1 MKQFIFVKCCL
12 RYFWYFVL
20 GLLLSYLLSLVV
32 VKGNT
37 LIGDAIDTMLA
48 GETVMF
54 RGFFLPLL
62 FFVIAGTV
70 AAFFQSVFLS
80 QFCIKVQMV
89 YKNLVAEKLYRLEYS
104 YFDRN
109 GSASILN
116 KVNSDI
122 AEAEALLNVNLPNL
136 CRNFVTMVTYAVFIG
151 RIHVTLLILMFVC
164 YPLIFCFTNHIVK
177 KIEILRQSYRQRA
190 DRIAEIS
197 QDCISGILVLRAF
210 LAEGYF
216 QEKLDAAAD
225 DMVENEARRT
235 RISNTAI
242 LVRKMLQWMPNI
254 ICAVY
259 AYIMVLYGRISMG
272 ELVVF
277 LMILQRFVD
286 AFVELPFYF
295 VDMQEHMVCVKRI
308 EAILLE
314 AEEKGGTI
322 REGLD
327 TDQVISFE
335 QVGFSYV
342 EKREVLKDL
351 SFSIQRNHS
360 VAFVGDS
367 GGGKST
373 IFRLLCGFYPID
385 RGKYR
390 LFGQEFSAWDIEAAR
405 SKMALVSQ
413 NVFLFPVSIL
423 ENVRFGN
430 REASDQQVIEACKL
444 ARIHDF
450 ILSLPEQYDTTVGER
465 GVLLSGGERQRI
477 SIARAFLKEAPILL
491 LDEPTSAVDVA
502 TEELIQEALNQ
513 LSQDKTCITI
523 AHRLSTIRKAD
534 CIMVLS
540 DGKICEYGTH
550 EELLEQKGVYAAMYG
565 KEVTPIG

>member
-1 MKQFIFVKCCL
+1 M
-12 RYFWYFVL
+12 L
-20 GLLLSYLLSLVV
+20 GLILSYLLSFVV

-37 LIGDAIDTMLA
+37 MIGDAIDRMLA
-48 GETVMF
+48 GETVVF
-54 RGFFLPLL
+54 RRFLLILL
-62 FFVIAGTV
+62 CFVVVGTA

-80 QFCIKVQMV
+80 KFCVQVQTV

-122 AEAEALLNVNLPNL
+122 AEVETLLNINLPNI
-136 CRNFVTMVTYAVFIG
+136 CSSIVTMVTYAVFIG
-151 RIHVTLLILMFVC
+151 QIHLTLLILMFIC
-164 YPLIFCFTNHIVK
+164 YPLIFCFTNHTVK
-177 KIEILRQSYRQRA
+177 KIEVLKQSYRQRA
-190 DRIAEIS
+190 DLITEIS
-197 QDCISGILVLRAF
+197 QDCISGILALRAF

-216 QEKLDAAAD
+216 QKKLDAAAD

-242 LVRKMLQWMPNI
+242 LVRRMLQWMPNI

-259 AYIMVLYGRISMG
+259 AYIMVLYGRISIG

-286 AFVELPFYF
+286 AFVELPFHF
-295 VDMQEHMVCVKRI
+295 VDTQEHMVCVRRI
-308 EAILLE
+308 EAILSE
-314 AEEKGGTI
+314 AEEKSGTI
-322 REGLD
+322 CKGLD
-327 TDQVISFE
+327 TDKVISFE

-342 EKREVLKDL
+342 EGREVLKDL
-351 SFSIQRNHS
+351 SFSIERNRS

-373 IFRLLCGFYPID
+373 IFRLLCGFYQVD
-385 RGKYR
+385 RGKYT
-390 LFGQEFSAWDIEAAR
+390 LFGQEFGSWNIQAAR
-405 SKMALVSQ
+405 SQMALVSQ

-430 REASDQQVIEACKL
+430 REASKEQVVEACKC

-450 ILSLPEQYDTTVGER
+450 IMSLPEQYHTMVGER

-513 LSQDKTCITI
+513 LSQNKTCITI

-534 CIMVLS
+534 CIMVLL
-540 DGKICEYGTH
+540 DGRICECGTH
-550 EELLEQKGVYAAMYG
+550 EELLGQGGAYAAMYG
-565 KEVTPIG
+565 KEVARMK